1 MKYKILVLWVLFEKF
16 PHSKMISYDFYFAFL
31 CHKKDLVVI
40 FLEMEVTAREKKNF
54 N

>member
-1 MKYKILVLWVLFEKF
+1 MGFVWE
-16 PHSKMISYDFYFAFL
+16 ISALKNDFYFAFL